1 MNLRIPTCLFL
12 STILV
17 SSSSLAQAPA
27 LRKSPELAITEPSG
41 EQLLLSS
48 FKGKVV
54 VLEIMFVNSPHCVQL
69 AQMLSELQSSM
80 GSQGFQAVAVAFGP
94 HSDQALVG
102 HVAERLQLS
111 YPMGSATSESV
122 DSYLGR
128 TGSEMLKIPQMVV
141 IDRKGFIRA
150 KSGTGD
156 PTLENESSL
165 RASIGALL
173 KEKAPAG
180 QSASD
185 VTRQRIAEPDQ
196 EPVSTGARL
205 LHSRS

>member
-1 MNLRIPTCLFL
+1 M
-12 STILV
+12 
-17 SSSSLAQAPA
+17 
-27 LRKSPELAITEPSG
+27 
-41 EQLLLSS
+41 LSS

-54 VLEIMFVNSPHCVQL
+54 LLEIMFVNSPHCVQL
-69 AQMLSELQSSM
+69 AQVLSELQSSM

-102 HVAERLQLS
+102 HVAERLQLP
-111 YPMGSATSESV
+111 YPVGSATSENV

-128 TGSEMLKIPQMVV
+128 TGTEKLKIPQMVV

-150 KSGTGD
+150 TSGTGD

-165 RASIGALL
+165 RASIDALL

-180 QSASD
+180 GTAQA
-185 VTRQRIAEPDQ
+185 T
-196 EPVSTGARL
+196 
-205 LHSRS
+205 SRAGK

>member
-1 MNLRIPTCLFL
+1 M
-12 STILV
+12 
-17 SSSSLAQAPA
+17 
-27 LRKSPELAITEPSG
+27 
-41 EQLLLSS
+41 LSS

-54 VLEIMFVNSPHCVQL
+54 LLEIMFVNSPHCVQL
-69 AQMLSELQSSM
+69 AQVLSELQSSM

-102 HVAERLQLS
+102 HVAERLQLP
-111 YPMGSATSESV
+111 YPMGSATSENV

-128 TGSEMLKIPQMVV
+128 TGTEKLKIPQMVV

-150 KSGTGD
+150 TSGTGD

-165 RASIGALL
+165 RASIDALL

-180 QSASD
+180 GTAQA
-185 VTRQRIAEPDQ
+185 T
-196 EPVSTGARL
+196 
-205 LHSRS
+205 SRAGK

>member
-1 MNLRIPTCLFL
+1 M
-12 STILV
+12 
-17 SSSSLAQAPA
+17 
-27 LRKSPELAITEPSG
+27 
-41 EQLLLSS
+41 LSS

-54 VLEIMFVNSPHCVQL
+54 LLEIMFVNSPHCVQL
-69 AQMLSELQSSM
+69 AQVLSELQSSM

-102 HVAERLQLS
+102 HVAERLQLP
-111 YPMGSATSESV
+111 YPMGSATSENV

-128 TGSEMLKIPQMVV
+128 TGTEKLKIPQMVV

-150 KSGTGD
+150 TSGTGD

-165 RASIGALL
+165 RASIDALL

-180 QSASD
+180 GTAQA
-185 VTRQRIAEPDQ
+185 T
-196 EPVSTGARL
+196 
-205 LHSRS
+205 SRVGK

>member
-1 MNLRIPTCLFL
+1 MNVRILTCLLL
-12 STILV
+12 SALLV
-17 SSSSLAQAPA
+17 ASSSLAQATA

-69 AQMLSELQSSM
+69 AQMLSELQ
-80 GSQGFQAVAVAFGP
+80 GSLGPQGFQAVAVAFGP

-102 HVAERLQLS
+102 HVAERLQLP
-111 YPMGSATSESV
+111 YPMGSATSENV

-128 TGSEMLKIPQMVV
+128 TGSEVLKIPQMVV

-150 KSGTGD
+150 TSGTGD
-156 PTLENESSL
+156 PSLENESSL
-165 RASIGALL
+165 RASIGTLL
-173 KEKAPAG
+173 KEKAPVG
-180 QSASD
+180 ESA
-185 VTRQRIAEPDQ
+185 QA
-196 EPVSTGARL
+196 A
-205 LHSRS
+205 SRANK

>member
-1 MNLRIPTCLFL
+1 MKLRIPASLLL
-12 STILV
+12 SAILV
-17 SSSSLAQAPA
+17 ASSSLAQAPA
-27 LRKSPELAITEPSG
+27 LRKSPELAITQPSG

-54 VLEIMFVNSPHCVQL
+54 LLEIMFVNSPHCVQL
-69 AQMLSELQSSM
+69 AQVLSELQSSM

-102 HVAERLQLS
+102 HVAERLQLP
-111 YPMGSATSESV
+111 YPMGSATSENV

-128 TGSEMLKIPQMVV
+128 TGTEKLKIPQMVV

-150 KSGTGD
+150 TSGTGD

-165 RASIGALL
+165 RASIDALL

-180 QSASD
+180 GTAQA
-185 VTRQRIAEPDQ
+185 T
-196 EPVSTGARL
+196 
-205 LHSRS
+205 SRAGK